1 MPQPLFFMELPEDYQ
16 IGFKQFLGAKID
28 LSKRPFIPREETEY
42 WVSFALK
49 EIKKKNK
56 ALCLDLFSGSGCI
69 GVAVLKNID
78 ESLCDFGEKEELF
91 LEQIKINLRINNIS
105 EERYNIIQTDVFS
118 NIKRKYDFILAN
130 PPYVALKR
138 INEVGE
144 DVKQY
149 EPPSALYGGKE
160 GLDIIKEFLFRAND
174 FLRKGGK
181 VFMEFDPGQK
191 QAVEDLLRDKY
202 SKTEFFKDQFNK
214 YRFLRLEK

>member
-56 ALCLDLFSGSGCI
+56 VLCLDLFSGSGCI
-69 GVAVLKNID
+69 GVAVLKNIY

-105 EERYNIIQTDVFS
+105 EERYNIIQTDVFQT
-118 NIKRKYDFILAN
+118 
-130 PPYVALKR
+130 LKEST
-138 INEVGE
+138 I
-144 DVKQY
+144 
-149 EPPSALYGGKE
+149 S
-160 GLDIIKEFLFRAND
+160 F
-174 FLRKGGK
+174 
-181 VFMEFDPGQK
+181 
-191 QAVEDLLRDKY
+191 
-202 SKTEFFKDQFNK
+202 
-214 YRFLRLEK
+214 